1 MGGRH
6 SRSDLRYYSRHR
18 VLLVEG
24 ELRGGLIRSSQIH
37 RPMNIKR
44 SEPNFFFAEPSFNL
58 VRSLQRRN
66 GWPPGRGS

>member
-6 SRSDLRYYSRHR
+6 SRSDLRSYSRYR
-18 VLLVEG
+18 VLFVEV
-24 ELRGGLIRSSQIH
+24 ELRGSLIRSFQIN

-44 SEPNFFFAEPSFNL
+44 SELYFFFAEPSFNL

-66 GWPPGRGS
+66 RWPRAHGS